1 MKKSPFEGFSQL
13 NLKGRKDALRQAVDL
28 NQEDFEILSG
38 KKGFNLELAN
48 YLVENVIGLFPLP
61 LAVAPH
67 FFIDGKNV
75 IVPMAI
81 EETSVVAGISNAAKT
96 IRQSG
101 GFKTKI
107 VNNLSIGQ
115 IQFPKLLDPERFQ
128 KIIEKN
134 KKTFIAQANEFIPG
148 LVKRGGGVKK
158 LEFRV
163 IERPDGG
170 HMGILHLLFH
180 TCDAMGANLIN
191 QTCESLKPS
200 LQTLTGE
207 NINLC
212 ILSNL
217 TDSKLVQATCD
228 IENIDASLARAIE
241 EATLF
246 AKLDPYRAATH
257 NKGIMNGIDA
267 VLIATGNDW
276 RAVEA
281 GVHAYAALSG
291 RYQAVSD
298 WKYEGGKLKGTI
310 TLPLAVGIVGGVT
323 RSHPTAKTAL
333 KMMQIESSDHLSR
346 ICAAV
351 GLAQNFAA
359 LRALCAEGISYGH
372 MKLHTSNL
380 AIQAGATEEEIP
392 LVQKALQQCETK
404 TLHVAQQILTK
415 IRSENESN

>member
-13 NLKGRKDALRQAVDL
+13 NLKGRKDALREAVDL
-28 NQEDFEILSG
+28 NQEDFDILAG
-38 KKGFNLELAN
+38 KKGLNLELAN
-48 YLVENVIGLFPLP
+48 YLVENVIGLFSLP

-67 FFIDGKNV
+67 FLIDGKNV
-75 IVPMAI
+75 VIPMAI
-81 EETSVVAGISNAAKT
+81 EETSVVAGVSNAAKT

-101 GFKTKI
+101 GFQTKI
-107 VNNLSIGQ
+107 ISHLSIGQ
-115 IQFPKLLDPERFQ
+115 IQFPKLSSRDRFQ
-128 KIIEKN
+128 TTIEKN
-134 KKTFIAQANEFIPG
+134 KKTLISQANEFVPG
-148 LVKRGGGVKK
+148 LVKRGGGIKK
-158 LEFRV
+158 IELR
-163 IERPDGG
+163 ILERPDGW
-170 HMGILHLLFH
+170 HMGVLHLFFH

-217 TDSKLVQATCD
+217 TDSKLVEATCE
-228 IENIDASLARAIE
+228 IENMDSALAEAIE

-257 NKGIMNGIDA
+257 NKGIMNGVDA

-298 WKYEGGKLKGTI
+298 WKYQAGKLKGTL
-310 TLPLAVGIVGGVT
+310 TLPISLGIVGGVT
-323 RSHPTAKTAL
+323 HTHPTAKTAL
-333 KMMQIESSDHLSR
+333 KMMQVDSSEHLSR

-359 LRALCAEGISYGH
+359 LRALCAEGISHGH

-380 AIQAGATEEEIP
+380 AIQAGATEKEIP
-392 LVQKALQQCETK
+392 LVQKELQKCETK
-404 TLHVAQQILTK
+404 SLEVAKQLLSN
-415 IRSENESN
+415 IRSRNENH

>member
-13 NLKGRKDALRQAVDL
+13 NLKGRKDAIRQAVDL

-75 IVPMAI
+75 IIPMAI

>member
-13 NLKGRKDALRQAVDL
+13 NLKGRKDALRKIVDL
-28 NQEDFEILSG
+28 NQEDFEILAG
-38 KKGFNLELAN
+38 KKGLNLELAN
-48 YLVENVIGLFPLP
+48 YLVENVIGLFSLP

-67 FFIDGKNV
+67 FLIDGKDV
-75 IVPMAI
+75 VVPMAI
-81 EETSVVAGISNAAKT
+81 EETSVVAGVSNAAKT

-101 GFKTKI
+101 GFQTQVI
-107 VNNLSIGQ
+107 SHLSIGQ
-115 IQFPKLLDPERFQ
+115 IQFPKLSNPEKFQ

-134 KKTFIAQANEFIPG
+134 KKILISQANECIPG

-158 LEFRV
+158 IELRV
-163 IERPDGG
+163 LERPDGG
-170 HMGILHLLFH
+170 HMGVLHVLFH

-191 QTCESLKPS
+191 QTCENLKPS

-217 TDSKLVQATCD
+217 TDSKLVKASCE
-228 IENIDASLARAIE
+228 IENMDGELAEAIE

-246 AKLDPYRAATH
+246 AKLDPYRASTH

-281 GVHAYAALSG
+281 GIHAYAALSG

-298 WKYEGGKLKGTI
+298 WKYEGGKLKGTMS
-310 TLPLAVGIVGGVT
+310 LPMALGIVGGVT

-333 KMMQIESSDHLSR
+333 KLMQIESSEHLSR

-380 AIQAGATEEEIP
+380 ALQAGAGESEIP
-392 LVQKALQQCETK
+392 LVQKELQKCETK
-404 TLHVAQQILTK
+404 TLEAAKKILET
-415 IRSENESN
+415 IRSQNELN

>member
-13 NLKGRKDALRQAVDL
+13 NLRGRKDALRHTVDL
-28 NQEDFEILSG
+28 NQEDFDILSG
-38 KKGFNLELAN
+38 KKGLNLELAN
-48 YLVENVIGLFPLP
+48 YLVENVIGLYSLP

-67 FFIDGKNV
+67 FLIDGKDV
-75 IVPMAI
+75 VVPMAI
-81 EETSVVAGISNAAKT
+81 EETSVVAGVSNAAKT

-101 GFKTKI
+101 GFQTKI
-107 VNNLSIGQ
+107 LGHLSIGQ
-115 IQFPKLLDPERFQ
+115 IQFPKLLNPEKFQ

-134 KKTFIAQANEFIPG
+134 KKTLISQANECVPG
-148 LVKRGGGVKK
+148 LVKRGGGVQKMEARI
-158 LEFRV
+158 L
-163 IERPDGG
+163 ERPDGG
-170 HMGILHLLFH
+170 HMGILHLLIH

-200 LQTLTGE
+200 LKTLTGE
-207 NINLC
+207 NIGLC

-217 TDSKLVQATCD
+217 TDSKLVEATCD
-228 IENIDASLARAIE
+228 IENVDSTLAQAIE
-241 EATLF
+241 DATLF

-257 NKGIMNGIDA
+257 NKGIMNGVDA

-291 RYQAVSD
+291 HYQAVSD
-298 WKYEGGKLKGTI
+298 WKYENSKLRGTLR
-310 TLPLAVGIVGGVT
+310 LPLVVGIVGGVT
-323 RSHPTAKTAL
+323 GSHPTAKIAL
-333 KMMQIESSDHLSR
+333 KMMKIESSEHLSR

-359 LRALCAEGISYGH
+359 LRALCAEGISHGH

-380 AIQAGATEEEIP
+380 AIQAGATDEEIP
-392 LVQKALQQCETK
+392 LVQKELQKCETK
-404 TLHVAQQILTK
+404 SLEVARQILTK
-415 IRSENESN
+415 IRSHNETH